1 MWDRTGQ
8 IIRGV
13 YCGVPY
19 HGAIGGSRV
28 KFGGEI
34 QHTVDLFDDVE
45 IFDDVRSSILI
56 LESDEFGVDCEDYRL
71 YCI

>member
-8 IIRGV
+8 VIRGV

-19 HGAIGGSRV
+19 YGAIGGARV

-34 QHTVDLFDDVE
+34 QHTVDLFDDIE

-56 LESDEFGVDCEDYRL
+56 LESDDFRVDCEDF
-71 YCI
+71 